1 MSKYDL
7 RFDLIDSPRQIRQ
20 LEAFMLAQVGPYDAE
35 RHQAWVEDVCM
46 PAVAAD
52 ERRALAWWSHGTM
65 IGEAV
70 LKPLIPDEVEL
81 KNFRIAPGQEGRY
94 LGSVMMAH
102 IELEGRDLLLE
113 KGLLSSGANNFTV
126 QLDTSAQLESYFA
139 RHGFETVDRA
149 ELYTPGKQESI
160 MQRTVPLH

>member
-20 LEAFMLAQVGPYDAE
+20 LEAFMLAHVGPYEAGLY
-35 RHQAWVEDVCM
+35 QAWVEDVCV

-52 ERRALAWWSHGTM
+52 ERRALAWWSHGRM
-65 IGEAV
+65 IGDAV
-70 LKPLIPDEVEL
+70 LKPLVTDVVEL
-81 KNFRIAPGQEGRY
+81 KNFRIAPGQEGRC
-94 LGSVMMAH
+94 LGSVMMALVA
-102 IELEGRDLLLE
+102 LEGRDLLLE

-139 RHGFETVDRA
+139 RFRFETVDRA
-149 ELYTPGKQESI
+149 ELYTPGKQEVI
-160 MQRTVPLH
+160 MQKQIG